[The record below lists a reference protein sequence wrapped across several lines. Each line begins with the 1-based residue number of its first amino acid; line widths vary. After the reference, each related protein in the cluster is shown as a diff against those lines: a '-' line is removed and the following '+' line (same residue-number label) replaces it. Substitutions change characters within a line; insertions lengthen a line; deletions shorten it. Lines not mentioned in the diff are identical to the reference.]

1 MTADDARPAL
11 WMLWGAFA
19 FAAMGAMA
27 HALGSRCDWMQIALV
42 RALFMYVAIVAV
54 ARVMRVPLVV
64 WRPRVLWV
72 RSLAGTSSL
81 FCSFYALTRLPVAE
95 VLTLTNTY
103 PIWIIL
109 MSWVAFG
116 QRPTARDLAA
126 VACGTIGVVLI
137 EQPRLGH
144 DHVAALIALL
154 SAFCAGVALLGLHR
168 LKNVDPRA
176 VVAHFAGVA
185 SVSATAALAWSAH
198 GGGRRHE
205 PGQGGGG
212 PLPQAHA
219 LVTLLLLGGVGL
231 MGTVGQVFL
240 TKAYAA
246 GMPSEIAV
254 ISLTQVIFALVFE
267 RAFWGRSVPP
277 IVLLGMA
284 MILAPTAWVMTR
296 CWRDRSRLE
305 ASGRPRVLK
314 AFDACAVAAAC
325 GDGLYP
331 CRPLLPDLPPPLV
344 PPCRCHCSL
353 PPLPLPLPALRV
365 VVLEPAVIV
374 VLFEL
379 PPCRL
384 FRSV

>member
-1 MTADDARPAL
+1 MTPADARPAL

-137 EQPRLGH
+137 ERPRLEH
-144 DHVAALIALL
+144 DHVAALDRAAQRVLRRGRAAGPAPAQEHRSPRRGRPLRGCRERRRPWPRWPSAL
-154 SAFCAGVALLGLHR
+154 
-168 LKNVDPRA
+168 
-176 VVAHFAGVA
+176 
-185 SVSATAALAWSAH
+185 
-198 GGGRRHE
+198 GRGDRRE
-205 PGQGGGG
+205 PGRWRRR
-212 PLPQAHA
+212 PRPRRTTLA
-219 LVTLLLLGGVGL
+219 TLLLL
-231 MGTVGQVFL
+231 
-240 TKAYAA
+240 A
-246 GMPSEIAV
+246 GSA
-254 ISLTQVIFALVFE
+254 
-267 RAFWGRSVPP
+267 
-277 IVLLGMA
+277 
-284 MILAPTAWVMTR
+284 
-296 CWRDRSRLE
+296 
-305 ASGRPRVLK
+305 
-314 AFDACAVAAAC
+314 
-325 GDGLYP
+325 
-331 CRPLLPDLPPPLV
+331 
-344 PPCRCHCSL
+344 
-353 PPLPLPLPALRV
+353 
-365 VVLEPAVIV
+365 
-374 VLFEL
+374 
-379 PPCRL
+379 
-384 FRSV
+384 

>member
-1 MTADDARPAL
+1 
-11 WMLWGAFA
+11 
-19 FAAMGAMA
+19 MA
-27 HALGSRCDWMQIALV
+27 HALGSRCDWMQIALA
-42 RALFMYVAIVAV
+42 RAVFMYVSIVAV

-137 EQPRLGH
+137 ERPRLDH
-144 DHVAALIALL
+144 DNTAALIALL

-168 LKNVDPRA
+168 LRNIDPRA

-185 SVSATAALAWSAH
+185 SLSTVAALVGRSAAAAGSSPAVLATASPPAAETLA
-198 GGGRRHE
+198 
-205 PGQGGGG
+205 
-212 PLPQAHA
+212 
-219 LVTLLLLGGVGL
+219 TLLLLAGVGL
-231 MGTVGQVFL
+231 SGTVGQVFL

-254 ISLTQVIFALVFE
+254 ISLTQVIFALIFE
-267 RAFWGRSVPP
+267 LAFEGHTAPP
-277 IVLLGMA
+277 IVLLGMVL
-284 MILAPTAWVMTR
+284 ILAPTAWIM
-296 CWRDRSRLE
+296 SR
-305 ASGRPRVLK
+305 GRT
-314 AFDACAVAAAC
+314 
-325 GDGLYP
+325 
-331 CRPLLPDLPPPLV
+331 
-344 PPCRCHCSL
+344 
-353 PPLPLPLPALRV
+353 PA
-365 VVLEPAVIV
+365 EP
-374 VLFEL
+374 
-379 PPCRL
+379 
-384 FRSV
+384 